1 MDDYKIALGALLDA
15 NAKGDIDKQLK
26 AIKDLSV
33 TVSKATLDQSV
44 INDIKRQL
52 SQNGID
58 LKLVFGNVG
67 QINSQAQQIGQQVGN
82 NIGQQITQSIGS
94 AIQKGTM
101 QITDANGKNIKNL
114 KEFRFDAKLQQN
126 DVAKQALKDF
136 QALGQGIVTVKE
148 EMKNIDGKTL
158 LNGFTINIKNAKGEV
173 ESLRYALKDIE
184 GKTGKSFQYVGG
196 TINDAGAVKQI
207 KAIENAFASFTQKIE
222 QFKSTNNGKL
232 SGLTQPLTDFETK
245 LAGLKSGAYTIDEVK
260 NAFKLLQAEVSKIDA
275 PLKATIDRFSATKTV
290 IDNGKKSISDYREA
304 LKGLNNAPKE
314 LSQELTKASKLL
326 VQINNIEK
334 SEGTTANWSVKA
346 REFTNMLDSIKGKID
361 SLKMQQANGS
371 TTTIYSKKDIENLL
385 YVQKILNTVSKTEG
399 ELRTKLANAGY
410 TNIKIKGIEDAT
422 GKVKELEVTA
432 NNAAG
437 ALEKINF
444 SRIKVQGGGK
454 TQRIQDWLVQS
465 GDVQVLKS
473 ATTAQEELAK
483 SAQRASSNLAD
494 LKSKWESQGVLVGEF
509 KTKVEQLESSLTTV
523 GSKGELDKLTSQI
536 RTLKTEA
543 SQIADVN
550 KIQLLS
556 NGGIKNDYATQIAKL
571 EGDFRSL
578 GLAQDTIATKTQN
591 VKNSLATLRA
601 EFAKPVDQQNFQA
614 IQTANDNLQRELI
627 ESRNEFEQLRASMK
641 GMATEQQRL
650 SLANTI
656 EAWNQKNTAAT
667 KAVREE
673 NERYIIS
680 LRDLNTQM
688 TKMQLGQIN
697 TSFKQTENSM
707 RALNKLG
714 ASLKNQFA
722 QATRS
727 FTMWLSA
734 STAVMKLISETREAV
749 TELKEVDTILTEI
762 SKTNHSL
769 TSSDLTK
776 IADNGFDVASKY
788 GKTVT
793 DYLSGVK
800 DMSRAG
806 YRNAE
811 AMGELSTAVQGAGDM
826 TADVA
831 NKMIIATDKAYK
843 LGGSVEELTKILDG
857 MNWISD
863 NNAVNMTELSEGMS
877 IVGSTAASFGV
888 EVNELTAA
896 LATMTASTQQ
906 SGSEVARAF
915 RAILLNIRQV
925 SDNWLLPSNQFAPYV
940 QKCA

>member
-1 MDDYKIALGALLDA
+1 MANNWQINAIAGLDGTQSR
-15 NAKGDIDKQLK
+15 NQLNSDIKGLARNLDKLKLYTEIDKNQVTQLQHQLK
-26 AIKDLSV
+26 NLQVQLNNV
-33 TVSKATLDQSV
+33 TVSDAV
-44 INDIKRQL
+44 INGLVAKINAGLQNVNISNVNIDNIGNQARQT
-52 SQNGID
+52 GEKI
-58 LKLVFGNVG
+58 
-67 QINSQAQQIGQQVGN
+67 AQQINQGINSVV
-82 NIGQQITQSIGS
+82 
-94 AIQKGTM
+94 QKGSFEKIFTP
-101 QITDANGKNIKNL
+101 DKNGING
-114 KEFRFDAKLQQN
+114 
-126 DVAKQALKDF
+126 VAKDAEKYF
-136 QALGQGIVTVKE
+136 
-148 EMKNIDGKTL
+148 KTL
-158 LNGFTINIKNAKGEV
+158 SNTVSVEERLGNKNNLEGFTVTLKNAEGVV
-173 ESLRYALKDIE
+173 EQLRYKYQELK
-184 GKTGKSFQYVGG
+184 
-196 TINDAGAVKQI
+196 NDAGEVTSRWFEYSGGSINDNGVIKQMNAISAKADSLQTKLDKLKANYSDVNASRPI
-207 KAIENAFASFTQKIE
+207 KDSGNISALSQQYDKVTQAIENVRSADNATFSSMVSNAQREITTLESMVSQFRNAENVATQM
-222 QFKSTNNGKL
+222 KSVDISSGIAQAQERLGKL
-232 SGLTQPLTDFETK
+232 KANASGFEQMTDTIRNLDIAIESVGDKSSLDKFINDLRTAETQL
-245 LAGLKSGAYTIDEVK
+245 G
-260 NAFKLLQAEVSKIDA
+260 
-275 PLKATIDRFSATKTV
+275 R
-290 IDNGKKSISDYREA
+290 
-304 LKGLNNAPKE
+304 
-314 LSQELTKASKLL
+314 
-326 VQINNIEK
+326 
-334 SEGTTANWSVKA
+334 VKA
-346 REFTNMLDSIKGKID
+346 E
-361 SLKMQQANGS
+361 
-371 TTTIYSKKDIENLL
+371 
-385 YVQKILNTVSKTEG
+385 
-399 ELRTKLANAGY
+399 
-410 TNIKIKGIEDAT
+410 
-422 GKVKELEVTA
+422 
-432 NNAAG
+432 
-437 ALEKINF
+437 
-444 SRIKVQGGGK
+444 
-454 TQRIQDWLVQS
+454 
-465 GDVQVLKS
+465 
-473 ATTAQEELAK
+473 AK
-483 SAQRASSNLAD
+483 
-494 LKSKWESQGVLVGEF
+494 
-509 KTKVEQLESSLTTV
+509 QLE
-523 GSKGELDKLTSQI
+523 Q
-536 RTLKTEA
+536 
-543 SQIADVN
+543 VN

-806 YRNAE
+806 YKNAE

-831 NKMIIATDKAYK
+831 NQMIIATDKAYK
-843 LGGSVEELTKILDG
+843 LRGSVEELTKILDG

-863 NNAVNMTELSEGMS
+863 NNAVNMTNLSEGMS